1 MGTINYQSGK
11 FLTLG
16 VKPYDEDDFLNDPET
31 CEELELDQIESEFEK
46 LEIVSEYISELY
58 KEDYYAIFED
68 VVSKYYFKHFEIG
81 LEYGYYEGFCLPVNG
96 VDYLYFDDSYEK
108 KEALKEATLLKKM
121 LLECVDYGL
130 VRVSPGWCTGY
141 SSREESIKAINNAIK
156 EIKTE
161 IQGIPTFKQYFK
173 NKRSA

>member
-1 MGTINYQSGK
+1 MGTINYKSGK

-16 VKPYDEDDFLNDPET
+16 VKPYDENDFLNDPET
-31 CEELELDQIESEFEK
+31 CEELELDQLESEFEK
-46 LEIVSEYISELY
+46 LETVVEYINDLY
-58 KEDYYAIFED
+58 QEDYTLYESIIK
-68 VVSKYYFKHFEIG
+68 KYNFAHFEIG
-81 LEYGYYEGFCLPVNG
+81 LEWGYYEGFCLPVNG
-96 VDYLYFDDSYEK
+96 VDYLYFDDSHEK

-130 VRVSPGWCTGY
+130 IRVSPGWCTGY
-141 SSREESIKAINNAIK
+141 SSREESIEAINNAIK
-156 EIKTE
+156 EIKTK